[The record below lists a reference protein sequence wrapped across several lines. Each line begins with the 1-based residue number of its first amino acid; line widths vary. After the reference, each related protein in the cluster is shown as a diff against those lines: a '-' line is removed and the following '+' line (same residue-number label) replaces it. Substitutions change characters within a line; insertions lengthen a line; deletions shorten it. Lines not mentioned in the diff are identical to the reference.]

1 MDIFFYISKVFW
13 LVFNPGN
20 MLFLLV
26 FTVVV
31 LLWLGKVVVA
41 RLILTTL
48 VVGMTVIA
56 FFSVGTWLLY
66 PLESYFPINPILP
79 KQVDGIIILSGGVGA
94 KPTVVKDQIQVNSQ
108 VDRELAFM
116 RLARLYPNAK
126 LLYTGGSSSLTHQ
139 QFKGA
144 DAARRMMKEQGFDV
158 ERVLFERESRN
169 TVESAVLSKR
179 LIQPKDGENWILI
192 TTAWHMPRSVG
203 VFCAAG
209 WPVIPYPVDYSTSK
223 DGLFN
228 ISFSFAG
235 HLNGLDVGI
244 KEWLG
249 LVAYWITGRTHE
261 LLPSTCK
268 ETSAQ

>member
-1 MDIFFYISKVFW
+1 LDIFFYISKVFW

-66 PLESYFPINPILP
+66 PLESHFPVNPILP
-79 KQVDGIIILSGGVGA
+79 KQVDGIIMLSGGVGA

-139 QFKGA
+139 QF
-144 DAARRMMKEQGFDV
+144 
-158 ERVLFERESRN
+158 
-169 TVESAVLSKR
+169 
-179 LIQPKDGENWILI
+179 
-192 TTAWHMPRSVG
+192 
-203 VFCAAG
+203 
-209 WPVIPYPVDYSTSK
+209 
-223 DGLFN
+223 
-228 ISFSFAG
+228 
-235 HLNGLDVGI
+235 
-244 KEWLG
+244 
-249 LVAYWITGRTHE
+249 
-261 LLPSTCK
+261 
-268 ETSAQ
+268 